1 MTTTTYVA
9 TRRPT
14 LIATP
19 GMALFALALGAFAVG
34 TSEFM
39 ISGLLRN
46 VATDLGVSIPSAGLL
61 VTGYAS
67 GVAVGGPLM
76 TILTGQLNRK
86 LQIMLLLVVFIAGNL
101 VCAVSPS
108 YSVLLIGR
116 IIGAFCHGAFYGAA
130 SVAAGVLVPTRYRAR
145 ALATVSAGVMVANV
159 IGVPLGTAFG
169 QMVGWR
175 AAFWGVSALG
185 AAAALALLAVLP
197 KNFTTGEFKLLS
209 EIRALLRPQVL
220 LGLSLSLCFT
230 TGLFSCF
237 PYLTSLLTTVSGAQ
251 SQQIPL
257 LLMAFGAGA
266 TLGVLGGGRLADW
279 RLRTALIVTFCAQ
292 IAAYVAIFGFSE
304 NLAAM
309 WVVMFAVGAAG
320 MAAVAPLRML
330 VLNAAFDAPAL
341 ASTMTSSAFNL
352 GVALGAALGATLLQ
366 LGLDYADLPFA
377 SIALAA
383 SGVALLPLIRAT
395 KDTISETN

>member
-1 MTTTTYVA
+1 MSTTTFIA
-9 TRRPT
+9 TERRI
-14 LIATP
+14 LVATP

-46 VATDLGVSIPSAGLL
+46 VAADLGVSIPSAGLL
-61 VTGYAS
+61 VSGYAS

-76 TILTGQLNRK
+76 TILTGRLNRK
-86 LQIMLLLVVFIAGNL
+86 LQIMLLLGVFIAGNL

-108 YSVLLIGR
+108 YSVLLVGR
-116 IIGAFCHGAFYGAA
+116 IIGAFCHGAFYGTA
-130 SVAAGVLVPTRYRAR
+130 SVAAGVLVPARYRAR
-145 ALATVSAGVMVANV
+145 ALAIVSAGVMVANV
-159 IGVPLGTAFG
+159 IGVPLGTALG

-175 AAFWGVSALG
+175 AAFWGVCALG
-185 AAAALALLAVLP
+185 AAAVLALLAVLP
-197 KNFTTGEFKLLS
+197 KGFTTGEFKVLS

-220 LGLSLSLCFT
+220 LGLILSVCFT
-230 TGLFSCF
+230 VGLFSCF
-237 PYLTSLLTTVSGAQ
+237 PYLTSLLTTASGAR
-251 SQQIPL
+251 SQQIPF

-266 TLGVLGGGRLADW
+266 TLGVFGGGRLADW
-279 RLRTALIVTFCAQ
+279 RQRTALVFAFCAQ
-292 IAAYVAIFGFSE
+292 IAAYVAIICFSE

-309 WVVMFAVGAAG
+309 WVVMFGVGAAG

-330 VLNAAFDAPAL
+330 VLSAAFDAPAL

-352 GVALGAALGATLLQ
+352 GVAVGAALGATLLQ

-377 SIALAA
+377 GVVLAA
-383 SGVALLPLIRAT
+383 SGVALVGRIRAT
-395 KDTISETN
+395 NDTK